1 MLPNLCPL
9 YLIVWKEEKKKIAIT
24 IFQYGLPT
32 LNQTACAVLFF
43 YFWAIW
49 HLYSA
54 VWCTFHSLVKTIRKF
69 WVRLHAVK
77 GGGWCSPWVWFVH
90 SYEEG
95 TWKLSAGTR
104 EDASFMDRTGHFWGP
119 ITVGVLVK
127 PQNLSGTREAR
138 PGLKR
143 VYTGNTTS

>member
-1 MLPNLCPL
+1 M
-9 YLIVWKEEKKKIAIT
+9 
-24 IFQYGLPT
+24 
-32 LNQTACAVLFF
+32 
-43 YFWAIW
+43 
-49 HLYSA
+49 
-54 VWCTFHSLVKTIRKF
+54 
-69 WVRLHAVK
+69 
-77 GGGWCSPWVWFVH
+77 
-90 SYEEG
+90 
-95 TWKLSAGTR
+95 GTR